1 MMHPNSLALALVA
14 RTRQARKTLS
24 LSHVREV
31 MTDLFGQQ
39 FHAARVLSLANG
51 VAGVLSAAVLS
62 LHAIGHAYAQ
72 LAGITS
78 KSGIKQVDRLVGNDG
93 LSLDKLMSAW
103 IGHVVGGSWHIC
115 VAMDWTDFD
124 DDDHTTLCIYQV
136 TSHGRALPLCWKT
149 TRKSQL

>member
-31 MTDLFGQQ
+31 MTDLFGQHL
-39 FHAARVLSLANG
+39 HAARVLSLANG

-72 LAGITS
+72 PGWHHLQERHQAGGPARGQRWAQ
-78 KSGIKQVDRLVGNDG
+78 SGQADV
-93 LSLDKLMSAW
+93 SLDRARGLAARRKSVWPW
-103 IGHVVGGSWHIC
+103 I
-115 VAMDWTDFD
+115 FP
-124 DDDHTTLCIYQV
+124 
-136 TSHGRALPLCWKT
+136 TSTMTT
-149 TRKSQL
+149 TRRCVSIRHG